1 MFVAGAFS
9 TIPGALVDYLGP
21 NKGVRLGGGVM
32 ATCFIVQFL
41 VCTRQIDVGNDNVL
55 VVMCILAAIQF
66 MSSCS
71 ITASVFPTLSA
82 MYQPNE
88 SRGLVIGEGKGWVG
102 LFGNNMTQYMYT
114 YIYICGYSKAYHHYI
129 YIFVH
134 VLIPLTCTLSIK

>member
-55 VVMCILAAIQF
+55 VVMCVLAAIQF

-102 LFGNNMTQYMYT
+102 LFGKHDTQYIS
-114 YIYICGYSKAYHHYI
+114 YIFKSVSLCIFI

-134 VLIPLTCTLSIK
+134 ILILLTCTLSIK